1 MISTLI
7 KRELKANYKILLIF
21 MAILSMY
28 CSVIVMMYDPTLGES
43 LYMMAKSMPQLF
55 AAFGMMHPGITLLD
69 FIINYL
75 YGFIMIVIPFLY
87 ILIMC
92 YRLIARY
99 IDRGTLVYLL
109 TTSYS
114 RKKVILT
121 QYLNLLLGT
130 LFLIVY
136 SCSLIILCSYIMF
149 DEKIDISSFIM
160 LNTGLICLH
169 LFFMSMC
176 FFTATTFN
184 EIKYSLGIGGGLGMI
199 FILIQM
205 LSQVSDKLEFLK
217 YFTPLTLFD
226 ASSLVKFESIT
237 GIVVLFMVSIFIL
250 VLSIDIFS
258 KRDLPL

>member
-55 AAFGMMHPGITLLD
+55 TAFGMMHPG
-69 FIINYL
+69 
-75 YGFIMIVIPFLY
+75 
-87 ILIMC
+87 IMC

-114 RKKVILT
+114 RKKIILT